1 MRGVDPTL
9 RHMSWVCELN
19 DRSSVYKLL
28 RSMGIRLDNSSRVAW
43 LISAEDAIHRVD
55 VQDAVR
61 PTRGRRAL
69 AVRPTFWGSLETE

>member
-1 MRGVDPTL
+1 
-9 RHMSWVCELN
+9 
-19 DRSSVYKLL
+19 
-28 RSMGIRLDNSSRVAW
+28 MGIRLDNSSRVAW